1 MLAPQNC
8 IEQVELGHHCPRVPT
23 LQNNDSIGSTDLRTN
38 EAKSMKIV
46 FRMLTLVAFLA
57 GIFFLV
63 WLSIE
68 NRQLSAQ
75 LQRLEAEVGKMRI
88 DDTNRVYLVE
98 IDKPYVPPE
107 VAPHVERV
115 WQFRCYL
122 PPGYDFLR
130 HSGGGLVADKGCYF
144 EGSSGTNWGS
154 PQAEATHELMTVSFQ
169 RKGGRLEA
177 FHSFGGSSGTCSW
190 GRFFPDRMDK
200 GLVVQKLVSS
210 KQGPRSFDQVTILPV
225 LKIFDSST
233 AGEKKVSANT
243 VKTYSG
249 GLFVLCPKSRELE
262 FEQLVRGETPAG
274 FDPNSIATVM
284 VDE

>member
-1 MLAPQNC
+1 
-8 IEQVELGHHCPRVPT
+8 
-23 LQNNDSIGSTDLRTN
+23 
-38 EAKSMKIV
+38 MKIV
-46 FRMLTLVAFLA
+46 VRMLTLAAFLA

-63 WLSIE
+63 RLSID
-68 NRQLSAQ
+68 NRQLSDQ
-75 LQRLEAEVGKMRI
+75 LERLEAEVGKMRI
-88 DDTNRVYLVE
+88 DDVNRVYLVE

-130 HSGGGLVADKGCYF
+130 HSGGGVVTDKGCYF

-154 PQAEATHELMTVSFQ
+154 PQTEATHELMTVSFQ
-169 RKGGRLEA
+169 KKDGRLVT
-177 FHSFGGSSGTCSW
+177 FHSFGGSSGTSSW
-190 GRFFPDRMDK
+190 GRFNPDRMDG
-200 GLVVQKLVSS
+200 GLVVQSLVSS
-210 KQGPRSFDQVTILPV
+210 ERGPQSFAQTTILPV
-225 LKIFDSST
+225 LKIYDPAT
-233 AGEKKVSANT
+233 GKKNKVAGQT
-243 VKTYSG
+243 TTTYSG

-262 FEQLVRGETPAG
+262 FEKLIRGETPAE